1 MARGERFVMDLLEPS
16 TDPTVILRG
25 ALTVSLA
32 KAILDIIF
40 CSRPD
45 FLGVWES
52 GESKLSLEVNCGGPS
67 ARKAI
72 SSLVLVENP
81 RSLGDPIDF
90 NSPIPSSS
98 EPAMISSSS
107 SDSRLYGIVRP
118 RGGREEVLRS
128 SSCGGILLL
137 DIEPVD
143 ERRSDRMEFDSDGV
157 YLLKV
162 MPDGSGDGSV
172 VMEVARTRGREGA
185 E

>member
-1 MARGERFVMDLLEPS
+1 M
-16 TDPTVILRG
+16 
-25 ALTVSLA
+25 
-32 KAILDIIF
+32 
-40 CSRPD
+40 
-45 FLGVWES
+45 
-52 GESKLSLEVNCGGPS
+52 
-67 ARKAI
+67 
-72 SSLVLVENP
+72 
-81 RSLGDPIDF
+81 
-90 NSPIPSSS
+90 
-98 EPAMISSSS
+98 
-107 SDSRLYGIVRP
+107 
-118 RGGREEVLRS
+118 LRS